1 HGPAR
6 HSRPR
11 RRGYRVS
18 EFVGNA
24 VVTAW
29 ACALSALCSQYVWP
43 RPPLFRCERDQTR
56 LLDPAAPTNP
66 ELPTELQ
73 CRPLLRPTGRR
84 TCMTRLWL
92 VVAVAAGSSGEE
104 TNQAPDRRTQA
115 TGETPPP

>member
-29 ACALSALCSQYVWP
+29 ACARSALCSPYVWP
-43 RPPLFRCERDQTR
+43 RPPLFRRERDQTR
-56 LLDPAAPTNP
+56 LLNPAAPTNP

-73 CRPLLRPTGRR
+73 CRPLLRPTRRR

-92 VVAVAAGSSGEE
+92 VVAVAAGRSRQR
-104 TNQAPDRRTQA
+104 TALAPH
-115 TGETPPP
+115 P